1 MKNNLKLTYTGN
13 VYISRF
19 GTNLG
24 DSNLEELLSG
34 AMLTNDIDSKD
45 FAARVTLTIEDISD
59 PLRIEHGGRGK
70 DQQRQHRDEG
80 RGLL

>member
-24 DSNLEELLSG
+24 DRNLELLFRS
-34 AMLTNDIDSKD
+34 SK
-45 FAARVTLTIEDISD
+45 
-59 PLRIEHGGRGK
+59 
-70 DQQRQHRDEG
+70 
-80 RGLL
+80 

>member
-34 AMLTNDIDSKD
+34 ATLTNDIDSKD

-59 PLRIEHGGRGK
+59 PLRIEHPEQ
-70 DQQRQHRDEG
+70 DAAESEAQ
-80 RGLL
+80 